1 MKNKVHIWDVTLR
14 DGEMTPGVSF
24 SIDEKLE
31 VVAFLDE
38 IGVAEADV
46 SFPSSSELEQEVTR
60 QILARDFRIGVNTT
74 ALMQIEDIDLNHDL
88 GVKEVNITAPM
99 SDIHIE
105 KKFRTS
111 RAEIREKIEAVF
123 NHASRKGM
131 KINFIGEDA
140 CRADIGYATETYRRL
155 FDLGADRLMITD
167 TVGAM
172 EPPKMGEFVYK
183 IIADTDPKAKYAIH
197 CHNDFGLATANT
209 LAAVDAGVQY
219 VTVSVNGLGERAGQ
233 AAFEEVV
240 LALEKLKNVDTGIDI
255 KRLFEL
261 SQMVER
267 ISGIPALCMK
277 PVVGHNV
284 CRHDSSIH
292 VDAMLKNSETYES
305 FDPEEIGRVREYM
318 MGKHPGKNQLKYIL
332 KLNSIAYTPRELDMI
347 SRKIKD
353 YMTGTLKT
361 EREKFLHV
369 LAAYRAHFGLPAN
382 VFWKIVEDVTGK
394 ENEKENESE
403 PVQ

>member
-1 MKNKVHIWDVTLR
+1 MKKKVHIWDVTLR

-31 VVAFLDE
+31 IVAFLDE

-46 SFPSSSELEQEVTR
+46 SFPSSSEQEQEVTR
-60 QILARDFRIGVNTT
+60 QILARGFRMGINTT
-74 ALMQIEDIDLNHDL
+74 ALMQIEDIDLNYDL
-88 GVKEVNITAPM
+88 GVREVNINAPM

-105 KKFRTS
+105 KKFNTTKK
-111 RAEIREKIEAVF
+111 EIREKIETVF
-123 NHASRKGM
+123 YHASRKGM
-131 KINFIGEDA
+131 KINFVGEDA
-140 CRADIGYATETYRRL
+140 CRANPDYAIETYQRL

-172 EPPKMGEFVYK
+172 DPAKMGEFVHK
-183 IIADTDPKAKYAIH
+183 IIGKTDAKARYAIH
-197 CHNDFGLATANT
+197 CHNDFGLAAANT

-240 LALEKLKNVDTGIDI
+240 LALEKLKNIDTGVDT

-267 ISGIPALCMK
+267 ISGIPILCMK
-277 PVVGHNV
+277 PIVGHNV

-292 VDAMLKNSETYES
+292 VDAMLKDSGTYES
-305 FDPEEIGRVREYM
+305 FDPEEIGRMREYM
-318 MGKHPGKNQLKYIL
+318 LGKSPGKNQLKYIL
-332 KLNSIAYTPRELDMI
+332 GLNSIAYTPEQLDMI
-347 SRKIKD
+347 NRKIND
-353 YMTGTLKT
+353 YMIWSLKIQ
-361 EREKFLHV
+361 REKLLNN
-369 LAAYRAHFGLPAN
+369 LAEYRKHFGLPAN
-382 VFWKIVEDVTGK
+382 VFWNIVEEVTGK
-394 ENEKENESE
+394 EKEAELERE
-403 PVQ
+403 PIQ

>member
-1 MKNKVHIWDVTLR
+1 MKKKVHIWDVTLR

-31 VVAFLDE
+31 IVAFLDE

-46 SFPSSSELEQEVTR
+46 SFPAGSEQEQEVTR
-60 QILARDFRIGVNTT
+60 QILARDFRIGINTT
-74 ALMQIEDIDLNHDL
+74 AMMQIEDIDLNYDL
-88 GVKEVNITAPM
+88 GVREVNITAPM

-111 RAEIREKIEAVF
+111 RAEIREKLETVF

-131 KINFIGEDA
+131 KINFVGEDA
-140 CRADIGYATETYRRL
+140 CRANLDYAIETYRRL

-172 EPPKMGEFVYK
+172 DPPGMGEFVHA
-183 IIADTDPKAKYAIH
+183 IIGKSDAKAKYAVH
-197 CHNDFGLATANT
+197 CHNDFGLAAANT

-240 LALEKLKNVDTGIDI
+240 LALEKLKNIDTGVDI

-267 ISGIPALCMK
+267 ISGIPVLCMK
-277 PVVGHNV
+277 PIVGHNV
-284 CRHDSSIH
+284 CRHESGIH
-292 VDAMLKNSETYES
+292 IDAMLKDSGTYES
-305 FDPEEIGRVREYM
+305 FDPEEIGRMREYM
-318 MGKHPGKNQLKYIL
+318 LGKSPGKDQLNYIL
-332 KLNSIAYTPRELDMI
+332 KINSISYTPEQLDKI
-347 SRKIKD
+347 NRKIMD
-353 YMTGTLKT
+353 YMARSQKVQKEKLLHTLA
-361 EREKFLHV
+361 E
-369 LAAYRAHFGLPAN
+369 YRTHFSLPAN
-382 VFWKIVEDVTGK
+382 VFWSIVEEVTGK
-394 ENEKENESE
+394 EIEIERE
-403 PVQ
+403 PIQ